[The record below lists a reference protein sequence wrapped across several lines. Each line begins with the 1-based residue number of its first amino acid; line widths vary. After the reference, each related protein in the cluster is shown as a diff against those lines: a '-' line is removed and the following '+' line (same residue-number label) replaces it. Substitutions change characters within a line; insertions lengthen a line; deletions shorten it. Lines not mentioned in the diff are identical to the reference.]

1 MSRNIRFFVTFCVMS
16 LYLNSVVVGLCLPMH
31 EKFQRPHCDL
41 GIELQEVSGLC
52 PWAKKNRLVQKRPI
66 FKVNAYD
73 IFAWRVEIDGN
84 DIEFVTEPFSHDQR
98 KVFQKCI
105 CDIQIAVG
113 CLREIGA
120 LKFSFGDWINLLCE
134 KQIDIFYTDD
144 DFANNDIC
152 VPKED
157 WEPVFA
163 PQVTVKH
170 PLEWTMPLYVAMVM
184 SMPKQIKKGVII
196 NKCESFNEVLLR
208 STLPFLKH
216 LKVRDTSENAEL
228 LFNLYHN
235 KLLGLMFINALTMEA
250 IGNSDQSDDEAI
262 KGIFDSCQ
270 LYGQFDAKMRLM
282 LMSRRPFSQ
291 MYFDIGGDQALVALI
306 EMASPLFV
314 EKSLEATSSYV
325 DVFRAIMMS
334 NDNDCKDSIE
344 LFYRATYGEQYY
356 GENGSPVDLS
366 SLKSE
371 LSEDLCVGQNLPVQ
385 LAYSAKLI
393 SCTPN
398 MIYIEGLL
406 KDGII
411 TTTMLRDLSSK
422 ISDLQK
428 YFTKEYYKDVLESIS
443 NPVLHKRR
451 VIITTKDKQVGF
463 GAVSY
468 CYDLLSPPVFLDE
481 KSDSMGYCK
490 ENYLDF
496 REALIEV
503 RMIQDIGDFF
513 ISYFMKLNV
522 KETKGY
528 FLKNVSDLSI
538 HALALL
544 DGLHNFEHD
553 ILRSEG
559 KKKIMGM
566 LGVFAS
572 KK

>member
-1 MSRNIRFFVTFCVMS
+1 MSRNIRVFAIFCVMS
-16 LYLNSVVVGLCLPMH
+16 LSLNSVVVGLCLPMH
-31 EKFQRPHCDL
+31 EKFQRSPFYDL

-52 PWAKKNRLVQKRPI
+52 PWARKNRLVQKRPI
-66 FKVNAYD
+66 FKVNAYG
-73 IFAWRVEIDGN
+73 IFAWRVEVDGN
-84 DIEFVTEPFSHDQR
+84 DIEFVTEPFSHNQR
-98 KVFQKCI
+98 NVFQKCI

-113 CLREIGA
+113 CLREIKA
-120 LKFSFGDWINLLCE
+120 PKFSFGDWIDLLRKE
-134 KQIDIFYTDD
+134 QMDIFYTDND
-144 DFANNDIC
+144 LANNDIC
-152 VPKED
+152 VPQVGWK
-157 WEPVFA
+157 PVFA

-184 SMPKQIKKGVII
+184 SMPKQIKGDVI

-216 LKVRDTSENAEL
+216 LKVRNTSENAEL

-250 IGNSDQSDDEAI
+250 IGSSDQSDDEAI

-291 MYFDIGGDQALVALI
+291 MYFDIDGDQALVALI
-306 EMASPLFV
+306 EMASPLCV
-314 EKSLEATSSYV
+314 EESLAANSSYV

-334 NDNDCKDSIE
+334 DDNDYKDSIE
-344 LFYRATYGEQYY
+344 LFYRAAYGEQYY
-356 GENGSPVDLS
+356 EENGSPVDLS

-371 LSEDLCVGQNLPVQ
+371 LSEDLRVGRDLPVQ
-385 LAYSAKLI
+385 LAYREKLI

-406 KDGII
+406 RDGII
-411 TTTMLRDLSSK
+411 TTTMLRDLSSR
-422 ISDLQK
+422 ISYLQK
-428 YFTKEYYKDVLESIS
+428 YFAKGYYEDVLESIS
-443 NPVLHKRR
+443 NPALHDKR

-463 GAVSY
+463 DEVSY

-522 KETKGY
+522 EKTKGY
-528 FLKNVSDLSI
+528 FLKNGGDLSK

-544 DGLHNFEHD
+544 DGLHNFENE
-553 ILRSEG
+553 ILSSEG

-566 LGVFAS
+566 LYVFAN